1 MRISTLAVLALIAA
15 CSSKKHHDE
24 PTPVQRD
31 AAVVVITVDWAACDA
46 AIKQAASEPDHARIG
61 TLIAGCQVCGDW
73 KPLLE
78 WNTLHENGG
87 PTRQAIQDRMQ
98 ACDAFCDPSTKQ
110 RFLGTLDAARGSPS
124 RAPWRLLGE
133 GCREKLSAVPDPR
146 YMSAPFLALDRIGRK
161 VTEHGGESATA
172 LPAIELTLPAIT
184 FTSIGVQL
192 PTTKAQGGL
201 ESVPAIAVT
210 VLGDQILV
218 GKVPRAHLG
227 KDGVTVDLG
236 TPPYPGVAAAPKDL
250 GAALAKLGDPSSGV
264 TLLAPTATLAQRL
277 ADVIAAAPAGTSFAL
292 AVIAPDSPIGWAIP
306 AALAVTLVKSVGKG
320 APVVDADHGGS
331 DAVAAAGGVTVTV
344 SDKTTNE
351 QLAAT
356 LDALAAKHVAKVAV
370 VRAAP
375 GTKR

>member
-1 MRISTLAVLALIAA
+1 MRTRALAALALIAA

-24 PTPVQRD
+24 SKPVQRD
-31 AAVVVITVDWAACDA
+31 AAVVVVTVDWAACDA
-46 AIKQAASEPDHARIG
+46 AIKQAASAPDYARIG

-78 WNTLHENGG
+78 WNKPHEDGG

-133 GCREKLSAVPDPR
+133 GCRDKLSAVPDPR
-146 YMSAPFLALDRIGRK
+146 YMSAPYLALDRIGRK
-161 VTEHGGESATA
+161 VSEHGGDSATA

-192 PTTKAQGGL
+192 PSPKAQAL
-201 ESVPAIAVT
+201 KTVPAIAIT
-210 VLGDQILV
+210 VLGDQLLV
-218 GKVPRAHLG
+218 GKIPRAHLG

-236 TPPYPGVAAAPKDL
+236 TPLYPGTVTATKDL
-250 GAALAKLGDPSSGV
+250 GAAIAKVGDVSGGIA
-264 TLLAPTATLAQRL
+264 LLAPTATLAHKL
-277 ADVIAAAPAGTSFAL
+277 ADVIAAAPADAQFAL

-306 AALAVTLVKSVGKG
+306 AALPITLTKSVGKG
-320 APVVDADHGGS
+320 APVVDADHSGS
-331 DAVAAAGGVTVTV
+331 DAVAADGGVTVTV
-344 SDKTTNE
+344 SDTTTNE
-351 QLAAT
+351 QLADT
-356 LDALAAKHVAKVAV
+356 LDALAGKHVTKAAI
-370 VRAAP
+370 VRAP
-375 GTKR
+375 SGTKR

>member
-1 MRISTLAVLALIAA
+1 MRISALAALALTVA
-15 CSSKKHHDE
+15 CSSKKHHDA

-46 AIKQAASEPDHARIG
+46 AIKQAASQPDYARVG

-78 WNTLHENGG
+78 WNKPHEDGG

-110 RFLGTLDAARGSPS
+110 RFLGTLDAARGGPS

-146 YMSAPFLALDRIGRK
+146 FMSAPFLALDRIGRK
-161 VTEHGGESATA
+161 VTEHGGDSATA

-192 PTTKAQGGL
+192 PSPKAQAL
-201 ESVPAIAVT
+201 KAVPAIAVT

-218 GKVPRAHLG
+218 GKIPRAHLG

-236 TPPYPGVAAAPKDL
+236 TPLYPGAATATKDL
-250 GAALAKLGDPSSGV
+250 GAALAKVGDASTGV
-264 TLLAPTATLAQRL
+264 TLLAPTATLAQKL
-277 ADVIAAAPAGTSFAL
+277 ADVIAAAPAGTPFAL

-306 AALAVTLVKSVGKG
+306 AALPITLVKSVAKG
-320 APVVDADHGGS
+320 APVVDADHAGS
-331 DAVAAAGGVTVTV
+331 DAVAADGVTVTV
-344 SDKTTNE
+344 SDATTNE

-356 LDALAAKHVAKVAV
+356 LDALAGKHVATAAI

-375 GTKR
+375 GPKR